1 MLFLDSSN
9 LSLKH
14 KSAKKANLKINVNGY
29 DRMVQAVSKF
39 LETPFLT
46 LTAKEFDEIQKN
58 IALKSNFNAE

>member
-1 MLFLDSSN
+1 MFKSEVFLQEFFFV
-9 LSLKH
+9 
-14 KSAKKANLKINVNGY
+14 KKTKNLKINVNRY